1 MGRPSNLDLVKLMSE
16 SGGVAGENNR
26 ANFYPVGAAT
36 INLRS
41 LGSRFTTVV
50 FNGRRFPEQFSVDTG
65 RFNNITWIPNAA
77 VGSVETL
84 KAGGAATYGADAIA
98 GVVNYVT
105 RKGFEGLELNGDYR
119 YIDDSDG
126 DYGVDALWG
135 TNLGAAGELLVSLS
149 YQHRSALN
157 EIDRDWTQLH
167 MLESPNS
174 WQSLTSAISNPGTV
188 VFQRPVAGSQV
199 SFTPT
204 QIPLNLM
211 QMSAGGSMRDVGCA
225 ELGGFR
231 GWTNTPTPGCYTN
244 TAETEELVTEQ
255 NSYNLYIEHNLEAG
269 GLRFHTEAL
278 VYRQDIPNI
287 ALAGTFVNNPDAWPL
302 APSVNGAPR
311 VQQNINGTNAYFV
324 PGTNPAVANLLNDL
338 RNPDGSTA
346 FTAAQI
352 AAITSA
358 TGPGTR
364 RLAEFPVEAVRQR
377 RLAARR
383 RRSPGRPSDDVP
395 PHRGDR
401 RRPARVLG
409 HGPRVGSGADV
420 QPRRGLEGSRR
431 HPGHRHAGRAQRL
444 RRSQLHRH
452 DARRKRLPVVQSL
465 LLRDRAQRLHRR
477 AESVLRV
484 RPREQ
489 PRAGRMDV
497 QPGVVQARLQELRRR
512 SDRARRPRHPVAR
525 RSDQAGGRR
534 PVPPAGRARHD
545 GCDQQSR
552 QQSVHGNRRD
562 GLRPHCARRRVAV
575 RPSAD
580 GVRRPSQR
588 VPAGSAALPGGR
600 GLSSRRSCRCST
612 AST

>member
-1 MGRPSNLDLVKLMSE
+1 MSTTQVDRSRISLAAAISLTLWSAQLAAQDSVRAEVEEVVVTGSFLRGTPEDTAIPVEIVSYEEIQNMGRPSNLDLVKLMSE

-26 ANFYPVGAAT
+26 ANFYPIGAAT

-50 FNGRRFPEQFSVDTG
+50 FNGRRFPEQFSVNTG

-278 VYRQDIPNI
+278 ALSSGHSEHRACRHVREQPGRVAARAERQRC
-287 ALAGTFVNNPDAWPL
+287 AARATEHQRHECVLRAGHESRGREPAQRSAQSRRLDRVHR
-302 APSVNGAPR
+302 GADR
-311 VQQNINGTNAYFV
+311 RDHE
-324 PGTNPAVANLLNDL
+324 PAD
-338 RNPDGSTA
+338 
-346 FTAAQI
+346 
-352 AAITSA
+352 
-358 TGPGTR
+358 PGTR

-383 RRSPGRPSDDVP
+383 RRSPGRPSDDVS

-431 HPGHRHAGRAQRL
+431 HPGHRHAGGAQRL
-444 RRSQLHRH
+444 RRSQLHA
-452 DARRKRLPVVQSL
+452 ARRQ
-465 LLRDRAQRLHRR
+465 AQT
-477 AESVLRV
+477 AASGSI
-484 RPREQ
+484 PS
-489 PRAGRMDV
+489 P
-497 QPGVVQARLQELRRR
+497 RR
-512 SDRARRPRHPVAR
+512 SSATSSPAR
-525 RSDQAGGRR
+525 
-534 PVPPAGRARHD
+534 
-545 GCDQQSR
+545 
-552 QQSVHGNRRD
+552 
-562 GLRPHCARRRVAV
+562 
-575 RPSAD
+575 
-580 GVRRPSQR
+580 
-588 VPAGSAALPGGR
+588 
-600 GLSSRRSCRCST
+600 
-612 AST
+612 